1 MGHCVAVVGGNEGFS
16 RRVGRRLLKGKSVG
30 ITPTHVQPACGH
42 VCASGVRGEAE
53 RGIWKGG
60 T

>member
-1 MGHCVAVVGGNEGFS
+1 MRHCVAVVGGNEGFT
-16 RRVGRRLLKGKSVG
+16 RRVGRGFLKGRSVG
-30 ITPTHVQPACGH
+30 IKPTHVQPACGH
-42 VCASGVRGEAE
+42 VCALGARGEAE